1 MMFSLGL
8 PAKNRPVLSKA
19 HQRLQSAFRQ
29 STAKAYT
36 AKLWIFIAFCIFAQ
50 FPMFHLTTSHVL
62 VFLEFLVF
70 NGTST
75 ASIANYLSAIKAK
88 LSMYAVDVSPFVHP
102 QIKYFTRSL
111 TLSAPLKISLKAVID
126 LHTLKAIV
134 RKCDTM
140 YMGQI
145 FKSAFLLS
153 FFSFLR
159 ISNLVPH
166 SMHTFNPL
174 QQLARA
180 DIFFAPPGAHI
191 LIKWSKT
198 LQSKN
203 HVRLLKIPSLNNSP
217 LCPVAAIKNLLLI
230 TPSGDNKPL
239 FQIKYRQIWVPLT
252 DSRLR
257 RALSSILLSLQLH
270 KSKIT
275 FHSFRRSGATLAF
288 NSSVPLQDIQSHGTW
303 SSDCV
308 WSYITQDHNAT
319 DRVAVTFQSL
329 LSN

>member
-1 MMFSLGL
+1 M
-8 PAKNRPVLSKA
+8 
-19 HQRLQSAFRQ
+19 
-29 STAKAYT
+29 
-36 AKLWIFIAFCIFAQ
+36 AFCIFAQ
-50 FPMFHLTTSHVL
+50 FSIFHLNTNHIL

-70 NGTST
+70 NGMST

-88 LSMYAVDVSPFVHP
+88 LSIYAVDVSPFSHP

-111 TLSAPLKISLKAVID
+111 TLAAPLRISLKTVID
-126 LHTLKAIV
+126 IDTLKAIV
-134 RKCDTM
+134 MKCDSM

-145 FKSAFLLS
+145 FKAAFLLS
-153 FFSFLR
+153 FVSFLR

-166 SMHTFNPL
+166 SMQTFNPME
-174 QQLARA
+174 QLARA
-180 DIFFAPPGAHI
+180 DVFFAPPGAHI

-203 HVRLLKIPSLNNSP
+203 QVRLLKIPSLTNSP
-217 LCPVAAIKNLLLI
+217 LCPVSALKTLLLI
-230 TPSGDNKPL
+230 TPHGDNNPL
-239 FQIKYRQIWVPLT
+239 FQIKYKQKWVPVT

-257 RALSSILLSLQLH
+257 RALAAILLSLQLH
-270 KSKIT
+270 NSKLT

-308 WSYITQDHNAT
+308 WSYITQDHNVT
-319 DRVAVTFQSL
+319 DKVASTFQSL
-329 LSN
+329 LSV

>member
-1 MMFSLGL
+1 M
-8 PAKNRPVLSKA
+8 LSKA
-19 HQRLQSAFRQ
+19 HQHLQSAFRH
-29 STAKAYT
+29 TTTKAYT
-36 AKLWIFIAFCIFAQ
+36 TKFRIFIAFCIFAQ
-50 FPMFHLTTSHVL
+50 FSIFHLNSNHIL

-88 LSMYAVDVSPFVHP
+88 LSIYGVDVSPFSHP
-102 QIKYFTRSL
+102 QIRYFTRSV
-111 TLSAPLKISLKAVID
+111 TLAVPLKISLKTIID
-126 LHTLKAIV
+126 VDTLKAIIL
-134 RKCDTM
+134 KCDNM

-145 FKSAFLLS
+145 FKAAFLLS

-159 ISNLVPH
+159 ISNLFPH
-166 SMHTFNPL
+166 SMQTFNPL
-174 QQLARA
+174 EQLARA
-180 DIFFAPPGAHI
+180 DIFFAPPPPPRAHI

-203 HVRLLKIPSLNNSP
+203 QVRLLKIPSLAKSP
-217 LCPVAAIKNLLLI
+217 LCPVAALKTLLLI

-239 FQIKYRQIWVPLT
+239 FQINYKQKWVPLT
-252 DSRLR
+252 YSRLR

-270 KSKIT
+270 NSKIT

-288 NSSVPLQDIQSHGTW
+288 NSSVPLQDIQCHGTW

-308 WSYITQDHNAT
+308 WSYITQDHNVS
-319 DRVAVTFQSL
+319 DKVASTFQSL
-329 LSN
+329 LSV

>member
-1 MMFSLGL
+1 M
-8 PAKNRPVLSKA
+8 LSKA

-29 STAKAYT
+29 STTKAYT
-36 AKLWIFIAFCIFAQ
+36 TKFRIFVAFCIFAK
-50 FPMFHLTTSHVL
+50 FSPIHLNTSHIL

-88 LSMYAVDVSPFVHP
+88 LSIYGVDISSFGHP
-102 QIKYFTRSL
+102 QVKYFTRSL
-111 TLSAPLKISLKAVID
+111 TLSAPLKISLKTVID
-126 LHTLKAIV
+126 VHTLKAIV
-134 RKCDTM
+134 QKCETM

-145 FKSAFLLS
+145 FKAAFLLS

-174 QQLARA
+174 EQLARA
-180 DIFFAPPGAHI
+180 DIFFAHPGAHI

-203 HVRLLKIPSLNNSP
+203 QIRLLKIPSLSKSP
-217 LCPVAAIKNLLLI
+217 LCPVSALKNLLLI

-239 FQIKYRQIWVPLT
+239 FQIKYKQNWVPLT

-257 RALSSILLSLQLH
+257 RALASILLSLQLH
-270 KSKIT
+270 NSKIT

-319 DRVAVTFQSL
+319 DKVASTFQSL
-329 LSN
+329 LSV